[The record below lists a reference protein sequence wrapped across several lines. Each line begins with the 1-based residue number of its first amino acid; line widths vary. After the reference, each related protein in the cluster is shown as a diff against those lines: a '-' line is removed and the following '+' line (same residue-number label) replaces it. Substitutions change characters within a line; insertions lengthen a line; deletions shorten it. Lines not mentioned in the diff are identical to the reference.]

1 MEQLRPV
8 CGSGC
13 VSAQGCGPM
22 RPPTLLAATMLHV
35 WPWLRIEGERE
46 REMRGLYQ

>member
-13 VSAQGCGPM
+13 VSARGCGPM
-22 RPPTLLAATMLHV
+22 RPPTLLAATMLH
-35 WPWLRIEGERE
+35 ERDAGIIPIIN
-46 REMRGLYQ
+46 R